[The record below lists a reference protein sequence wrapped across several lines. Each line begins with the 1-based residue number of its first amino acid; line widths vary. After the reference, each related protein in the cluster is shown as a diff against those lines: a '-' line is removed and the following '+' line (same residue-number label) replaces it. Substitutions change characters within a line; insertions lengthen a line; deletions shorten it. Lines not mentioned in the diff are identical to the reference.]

1 MRLSSIPLQSVL
13 FVSFLFLFCFSVVL
27 SLNGDSE
34 ILIRVKKD
42 QIVDP
47 DRKINNWVLKANH
60 GPCNWSGI
68 TCDAQK
74 QSIVGINLNGFGI
87 SGGFPN
93 GFCGIRTLRNLSLSD
108 NSLNGTL
115 SDRTV
120 SPCSQLQVLEL
131 ADNYFTGKLPHFSPG
146 FDNLLVL
153 DLSNNIFT
161 GEIPDS
167 FGQFRALKALRLTQN
182 SLSGSFPSFI
192 GNLIELTHL
201 EIGYNSYKP
210 GPLPSSIGN
219 LLKLEF
225 LWLTQSNLTGEIPEI
240 VGKFVHL
247 KNFDLA
253 VNFLSGKIPDSI
265 SLLTSIEQIE
275 LYRNQLSGELPP
287 SLASLTTLR
296 RFDVSQNNL
305 TGNIPVNVAALRLE
319 SFHLND
325 NFFTGE
331 IPETLSSNPNLRS
344 LKLYNN
350 SFTGKLPE
358 NLGRNSDLENFDVST
373 NDFTGDLPR
382 YLCFRNKLQS
392 MVIFNNR
399 FSGKIPESYGDCKT
413 LTYLRFSN
421 NQLSGKIPTKFW
433 GLPEM
438 IRFEMFNNSFEGSIS
453 PSISAARKLR
463 SISIKANNFSGEIPS
478 EICSLHQL
486 QVMEFNQNHLFGP
499 LPSCTTQMNNLQNLN
514 LQDNKFSG
522 KLPRKLNL
530 LTALTELNLA
540 INQFTGNIPPEL
552 GNSPVLTYLDLS
564 NNLLTGKIPVELTK
578 LQLDQFNI
586 SNNRLSGEV
595 PSGFDRQ
602 LYISSLLGNPNL
614 CSPGLKPLHPCPGT
628 EREIPYLVAI
638 VAICAI
644 LLLGFL
650 FWFFKNKSKFI
661 SKPKRPWKVTTYQ
674 RVGFSEEDICS
685 YLKEENLIGEGI
697 SGRVYRVKLEMGQ
710 TVAVKKL
717 CGGFGKPETESFFS
731 SEIETL
737 GRIRHSNIIKLL
749 MCCSGEEGRILVYED
764 MQNGSLGDVLHG
776 EKGGASLL
784 DWPVRFTIAQGA
796 AAGLA
801 YLHHDCVPA
810 IVHRDVKSKNILLDT
825 DMVPRVADFGLAKT
839 LQGDVAGGAD
849 GTSRI
854 AGSYGYIAPEYAYTS
869 KVTEKSD
876 VYSFGVV
883 LMEIITGK
891 RPNDPFFGENKD
903 IVTWVT
909 EAALSFPE
917 SESGNWLGDLRQIV
931 DPKMNPSSS
940 DYEEIEKVL
949 RVALLCTSTFP
960 NKRPS
965 MRKVVELL
973 KFNRKRL
980 QQFEV

>member
-34 ILIRVKKD
+34 ILIRVKND

-47 DRKINNWVLKANH
+47 DRKINNWVLRANH

-131 ADNYFTGKLPHFSPG
+131 AGNYFTGKLPHFSPG
-146 FDNLLVL
+146 FGNLLVL
-153 DLSNNIFT
+153 DLSNNLFT

-167 FGQFRALKALRLTQN
+167 FGQFQALKALRLTQN

-210 GPLPSSIGN
+210 GPLPPSIGN

-358 NLGRNSDLENFDVST
+358 NLGRNSDLTNFDVST

-392 MVIFNNR
+392 IVIFNNR

-438 IRFEMFNNSFEGSIS
+438 KRFEMFNNSFEGSIS

-499 LPSCTTQMNNLQNLN
+499 LPS
-514 LQDNKFSG
+514 
-522 KLPRKLNL
+522 
-530 LTALTELNLA
+530 
-540 INQFTGNIPPEL
+540 
-552 GNSPVLTYLDLS
+552 
-564 NNLLTGKIPVELTK
+564 
-578 LQLDQFNI
+578 
-586 SNNRLSGEV
+586 
-595 PSGFDRQ
+595 
-602 LYISSLLGNPNL
+602 
-614 CSPGLKPLHPCPGT
+614 PGLKPLHPCPGT
-628 EREIPYLVAI
+628 ERGIPYLVAI

-644 LLLGFL
+644 LLLGSL

-661 SKPKRPWKVTTYQ
+661 SKPKRPRKVTTYQ

-697 SGRVYRVKLEMGQ
+697 SGRVYRVKLETGQ

-717 CGGFGKPETESFFS
+717 CGGFGKPETESVFS

-784 DWPVRFTIAQGA
+784 DWPVRFTIALGA

-810 IVHRDVKSKNILLDT
+810 IVHRDVKSKNILLDA
-825 DMVPRVADFGLAKT
+825 DMVPRIADFGLAKT
-839 LQGDVAGGAD
+839 LQGDVAGGDD
-849 GTSRI
+849 GTSQ
-854 AGSYGYIAPEYAYTS
+854 YAYTS

-883 LMEIITGK
+883 LMELITGK

-909 EAALSFPE
+909 EAAVSFPE
-917 SESGNWLGDLRQIV
+917 SESENWLGDLRQIV

-940 DYEEIEKVL
+940 DYEEIDKVL
-949 RVALLCTSTFP
+949 RVAFLCTSTFP